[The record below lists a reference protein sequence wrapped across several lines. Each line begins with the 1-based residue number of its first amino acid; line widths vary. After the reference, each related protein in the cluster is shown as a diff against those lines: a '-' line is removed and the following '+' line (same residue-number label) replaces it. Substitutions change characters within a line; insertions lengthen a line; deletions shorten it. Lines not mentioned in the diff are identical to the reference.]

1 MSKLIPTAEL
11 TLGPFFPPQYID
23 AGASD
28 LTLLEGRRA
37 RGEAIEIHGRVTQ
50 QDGTPTDTLVLE
62 IWQADAAGIFRHPA
76 DPRHRDADANFLG
89 WGRAAT
95 GKTGDFRFRT
105 IKPGAYAM
113 PDGKLRAPHIN
124 VLILFSGLMRQL
136 QTVIFFAGEAA
147 NETDPVLTA
156 VQPAAV
162 RSRLVARRDGSGRY
176 CFDVWLRG
184 EGETPFFQ
192 D

>member
-11 TLGPFFPPQYID
+11 TLGPFFPPQYVD
-23 AGASD
+23 AGASE
-28 LTLLEGRRA
+28 LTVLEGRHA
-37 RGEAIEIHGRVTQ
+37 RGEAIEILGRVTQ
-50 QDGTPTDTLVLE
+50 EDGTPTDSLVLE

-76 DPRHRDADANFLG
+76 DPRHGNADANFLG

-95 GKTGDFRFRT
+95 GKAGDYRFRT

-136 QTVIFFAGEAA
+136 QTVIFFAGEVA

-156 VQPAAV
+156 VQPAVV

-176 CFDVWLRG
+176 RFDVRLRG
-184 EGETPFFQ
+184 KGETPFFQ

>member
-28 LTLLEGRRA
+28 LTVLEGRQA
-37 RGEAIEIHGRVTQ
+37 CGEAIEIHGRVTQ
-50 QDGTPTDTLVLE
+50 EDGTPTDSLVLE
-62 IWQADAAGIFRHPA
+62 IWQADAGGIFRHPA
-76 DPRHRDADANFLG
+76 DPRYGNADANFLG

-95 GKTGDFRFRT
+95 SMAGDYRFRT

-147 NETDPVLTA
+147 NETDLVLTA

-176 CFDVWLRG
+176 RFDVRLRG